1 MPQLDIFTWPHQ
13 VLWTIVALLFI
24 LHGAK
29 SHILPTYHR
38 MIEARP
44 LWSGFYFQIEFLSA
58 YFFCLVNL
66 FYYSLRLFLGAK
78 TSSTSEVFSI
88 RLNSNS
94 VQSAFKLFETR
105 LNNQLETGQNPWPS
119 ISGSLGVVEEMHRA
133 SAAERGAI
141 KNLG

>member
-13 VLWTIVALLFI
+13 VFFTVLALFVV

-66 FYYSLRLFLGAK
+66 FYYSLRLFLEAK
-78 TSSTSEVFSI
+78 SPTTAEVYSI
-88 RLNSNS
+88 RLSSNS
-94 VQSAFKLFETR
+94 VQSAFKLFESR
-105 LNNQLETGQNPWPS
+105 LNTQLELGQNPWPS
-119 ISGSLGVVEEMHRA
+119 ISTSLGVVQDMHQSSA
-133 SAAERGAI
+133 SERNII
-141 KNLG
+141 KNA

>member
-13 VLWTIVALLFI
+13 VFWTVVALLFV

-29 SHILPTYHR
+29 NHILPTYHR

-44 LWSGFYFQIEFLSA
+44 LWSGFYFQVEFLSA

-78 TSSTSEVFSI
+78 TPSTAEVFSI
-88 RLNSNS
+88 RLTSSS

-105 LNNQLETGQNPWPS
+105 LNSQLELGQNPWPS
-119 ISGSLGVVEEMHRA
+119 ISNSLGVVKGVHQ
-133 SAAERGAI
+133 SSSSERNII